1 MWDTR
6 DEDNEDINTFDLRH
20 RDIELNLFLE
30 YIWSKF
36 LYFQNKKYK
45 VNMFSETVFI
55 IFIFKISCK
64 KLSILKYSRHVKI
77 QIIIII
83 ILKSNSGVDL

>member
-1 MWDTR
+1 
-6 DEDNEDINTFDLRH
+6 
-20 RDIELNLFLE
+20 
-30 YIWSKF
+30 
-36 LYFQNKKYK
+36 
-45 VNMFSETVFI
+45 MFSETVFI
-55 IFIFKISCK
+55 IFIFKMSGK